1 MMESIVQ
8 QAKNICDSSIT
19 KNNITDMNT
28 LYSQMNTHILLKDAP
43 LMRPICKMIKRIF
56 DIIVAT
62 LFLVLIFPWTYIIIA
77 CCIKIC
83 MPVQLYSNKRELEE
97 MEKFSFVINSE
108 QWMLTTM
115 QMNMLTHK

>member
-62 LFLVLIFPWTYIIIA
+62 LFLVLIFL
-77 CCIKIC
+77 
-83 MPVQLYSNKRELEE
+83 VQLYSNKRELEE